1 MYLHELEATSGTVK
15 QPPRLAALLASKA
28 CRSAIM
34 FGDAL
39 SSEQSAALVGRLGQT
54 RRFDICAHGRPTLAP
69 LLDLGRFEA
78 VRASSASRPVMFA
91 GLGTVMP

>member
-1 MYLHELEATSGTVK
+1 MQYRRASVAQMYLHELEATAGTVK

-28 CRSAIM
+28 CRSAVM
-34 FGDAL
+34 FGEAL
-39 SSEQSAALVGRLGQT
+39 SNEQSATLVSKLRRT

-78 VRASSASRPVMFA
+78 MRASSASR
-91 GLGTVMP
+91 